1 MITGINIVISAIT
14 VVISA
19 IMVVIALIAA
29 RDRAGASCAAHEAE
43 A

>member
-1 MITGINIVISAIT
+1 VITRITIVISGIT
-14 VVISA
+14 VVIA
-19 IMVVIALIAA
+19 RIAA